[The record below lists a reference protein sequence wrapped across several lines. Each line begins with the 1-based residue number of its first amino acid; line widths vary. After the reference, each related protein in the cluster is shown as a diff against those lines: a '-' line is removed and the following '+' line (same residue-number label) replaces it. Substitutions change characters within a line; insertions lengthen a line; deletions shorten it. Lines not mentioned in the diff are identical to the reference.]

1 MEKNTNITNT
11 SNTQRPFKNASL
23 NNYFDFCKQNGPG
36 FAINSK
42 QIEILHDPPTFF
54 NQLKERIL
62 KAEKH
67 VLLASLYIG
76 NEPKPIELVNA
87 LHSALRANE
96 SLQVT
101 LLLDYLRGTRN
112 TAHTKHVTQSSVT
125 LLLPLLREFPDRVRC
140 HFFHTPAL
148 HGVLKRLL
156 PQRWNEVIGV
166 QHVKCYIV
174 DHVLCISGANLSEQ
188 YFTARQ
194 DRYMWL
200 HSAALVAF
208 YQQLIDTIGECSYHL
223 LHSGELQLTPGTPDP
238 ATQSEAFKLYA
249 NQKMKLFLDAYRIA
263 RADRAEQL
271 VEEVTLSASS
281 EVRNNSPRDEHYS
294 VLIDQ
299 EHSAHD
305 TWIFPTIQMGPLTID
320 HDLKVT
326 ARVIQDAPSN
336 ARLYLT
342 SPYFN
347 FTDKYTQLMLE
358 SRADIQ
364 IIVASPEANGFWQ
377 GSGMSGYIPHAYS
390 KVLQDFFNRV
400 NRHDQ
405 QHRIELYEYFRND
418 WTFHAKGLW
427 ISLAE
432 DLGQDKQAR
441 DDLPS
446 LTMIGSPNF
455 GVRSVVRDLESQLL
469 IMTESDTLKQ
479 QLKQERDNIF
489 NATSVQVN
497 AETFDEE
504 QRQGAWWVR
513 FLIPLAKK
521 YM

>member
-174 DHVLCISGANLSEQ
+174 DHVLCISG
-188 YFTARQ
+188 Y
-194 DRYMWL
+194 
-200 HSAALVAF
+200 ALCW
-208 YQQLIDTIGECSYHL
+208 DSY
-223 LHSGELQLTPGTPDP
+223 
-238 ATQSEAFKLYA
+238 
-249 NQKMKLFLDAYRIA
+249 I
-263 RADRAEQL
+263 
-271 VEEVTLSASS
+271 
-281 EVRNNSPRDEHYS
+281 
-294 VLIDQ
+294 
-299 EHSAHD
+299 
-305 TWIFPTIQMGPLTID
+305 
-320 HDLKVT
+320 
-326 ARVIQDAPSN
+326 
-336 ARLYLT
+336 
-342 SPYFN
+342 
-347 FTDKYTQLMLE
+347 
-358 SRADIQ
+358 
-364 IIVASPEANGFWQ
+364 
-377 GSGMSGYIPHAYS
+377 
-390 KVLQDFFNRV
+390 
-400 NRHDQ
+400 
-405 QHRIELYEYFRND
+405 
-418 WTFHAKGLW
+418 
-427 ISLAE
+427 
-432 DLGQDKQAR
+432 
-441 DDLPS
+441 
-446 LTMIGSPNF
+446 
-455 GVRSVVRDLESQLL
+455 
-469 IMTESDTLKQ
+469 
-479 QLKQERDNIF
+479 
-489 NATSVQVN
+489 
-497 AETFDEE
+497 
-504 QRQGAWWVR
+504 
-513 FLIPLAKK
+513 
-521 YM
+521 